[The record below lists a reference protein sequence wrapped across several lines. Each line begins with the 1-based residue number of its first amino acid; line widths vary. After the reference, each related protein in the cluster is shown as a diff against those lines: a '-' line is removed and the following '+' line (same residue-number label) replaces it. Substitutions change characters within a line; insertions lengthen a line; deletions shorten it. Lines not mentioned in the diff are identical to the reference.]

1 MSEAEKLI
9 LTIFGGIIA
18 IAVISVIV
26 GRQSKAPAAISA
38 IGGAM
43 SSIVAAA
50 VNPANN
56 AGNLGNNGAN
66 RFSLP
71 AGADPGNVVGS
82 AWGMFNNV
90 QKAIGATQG
99 N

>member
-1 MSEAEKLI
+1 MSEADKLI
-9 LTIFGGIIA
+9 TTIFGGIIA
-18 IAVISVIV
+18 IAAISVIV

-56 AGNLGNNGAN
+56 AGNLGNNGNNSFSASSGPFSSSIAKGVEKGLGVN
-66 RFSLP
+66 PFSL
-71 AGADPGNVVGS
+71 
-82 AWGMFNNV
+82 
-90 QKAIGATQG
+90 IQG